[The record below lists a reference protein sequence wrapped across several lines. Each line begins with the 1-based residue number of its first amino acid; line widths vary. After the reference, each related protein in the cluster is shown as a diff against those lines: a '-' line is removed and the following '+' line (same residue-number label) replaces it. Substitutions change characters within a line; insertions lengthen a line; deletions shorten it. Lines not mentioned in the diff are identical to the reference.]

1 MRKLASLKPKKL
13 IGFDI
18 YENNIYEIQQELL
31 AAYGGDLDIKAE
43 IGSVRDRARLEEI
56 FKKYRPQIV
65 FHAAAHKHVPL
76 MEACPREAVK
86 NNVFGTL
93 NVSDMAEEYGAERFI
108 LISTD
113 KAVNPTGVMGAS
125 KRLCERLVRMRTES
139 KTVFSAVRF
148 GNVLGSNGSV
158 IPLFRRQ
165 IEAGGPVTVTDKRIT
180 RYFMTVNEA
189 AELLLSAGSMA
200 KNGELFVLDMG
211 EPVRIIDLAEKMI
224 KSYGLTPY
232 KDVNIVETGLRPGEK
247 LYEEFLVKA
256 ENVKRT
262 ANDKIF
268 VENEPLPLRNEV
280 EAVLTELKNAL
291 DKDESV
297 LIEALKRAVPEYR

>member
-1 MRKLASLKPKKL
+1 
-13 IGFDI
+13 
-18 YENNIYEIQQELL
+18 
-31 AAYGGDLDIKAE
+31 
-43 IGSVRDRARLEEI
+43 
-56 FKKYRPQIV
+56 
-65 FHAAAHKHVPL
+65 
-76 MEACPREAVK
+76 
-86 NNVFGTL
+86 
-93 NVSDMAEEYGAERFI
+93 
-108 LISTD
+108 
-113 KAVNPTGVMGAS
+113 
-125 KRLCERLVRMRTES
+125 
-139 KTVFSAVRF
+139 
-148 GNVLGSNGSV
+148 
-158 IPLFRRQ
+158 
-165 IEAGGPVTVTDKRIT
+165 
-180 RYFMTVNEA
+180 
-189 AELLLSAGSMA
+189 
-200 KNGELFVLDMG
+200 MG